1 MPLRPVEQELRS
13 RLRAAPAVSAT
24 PPVYGRLM
32 AGALACGALSLGF
45 GFVLPTMVG
54 AGELAPAATPAP
66 ALVAPPVASAPVH
79 APPANAT
86 AGTQACPISLPPA
99 AGKGFGKALG
109 PVPAEIAEPSVARAE
124 AFVHG
129 KVSPEYQGK
138 PREFVS
144 ILTPRGQIFLYAVIP
159 DGMVVKPGEIVQ
171 VEGRHR
177 DMTKPCSYVPFVLTG
192 LVAGKG

>member
-1 MPLRPVEQELRS
+1 MSLRPLEQDLSAVRG
-13 RLRAAPAVSAT
+13 PAVEA

-45 GFVLPTMVG
+45 GLVLPTLVG
-54 AGELAPAATPAP
+54 AGEHAPAVAPAPAP
-66 ALVAPPVASAPVH
+66 ALMAPPSVGAPVQ
-79 APPANAT
+79 APPANAA
-86 AGTQACPISLPPA
+86 AGTSACPISLPPA
-99 AGKGFGKALG
+99 AGKGYGKALG
-109 PVPAEIAEPSVARAE
+109 PILAEVAEPSVARAE

-144 ILTPRGQIFLYAVIP
+144 MLTPRGQIILYAVIP

-171 VEGRHR
+171 VAGRHR
-177 DMTKPCSYVPFVLTG
+177 DMAKPCSYVPFLLTG
-192 LVAGKG
+192 LVGGKG